1 MSAKGFSAETVDANL
16 AGLAEF
22 LSGFYRTRATLDRA
36 AIDAAGSDTQ
46 ADLVA
51 IFKLVGVIAEAEV
64 SRGVLTHAEVAEV
77 GSLMALCERAFVF
90 EVDAAGAE
98 TMRLRRAD
106 EAGAAH

>member
-36 AIDAAGSDTQ
+36 AIDAAGSGTQ

-51 IFKLVGVIAEAEV
+51 IFKLVGVIAEAKV
-64 SRGVLTHAEVAEV
+64 SRGVLTDAEVSA
-77 GSLMALCERAFVF
+77 LMALCERAFVF

-106 EAGAAH
+106 EAGWAQ